1 MNIFVLDRDP
11 EIAGSYHCD
20 KHVLKM
26 IIESAQLLSNSHNLT
41 GKEGPYRLTHRNHPC
56 TKWVMESIA
65 NYRWLVKLG
74 KTLCREYTNRYG
86 KIHAVE
92 AKINYLEENE
102 PELPNIGLTSFRQAM
117 PIQYKN
123 EDPVKAYRDYY
134 RYEKSRFAK
143 WKNNNV
149 PGWYFNK

>member
-74 KTLCREYTNRYG
+74 KTLCRE
-86 KIHAVE
+86 I
-92 AKINYLEENE
+92 L
-102 PELPNIGLTSFRQAM
+102 S
-117 PIQYKN
+117 
-123 EDPVKAYRDYY
+123 
-134 RYEKSRFAK
+134 
-143 WKNNNV
+143 
-149 PGWYFNK
+149 